1 MTKTE
6 FLTMIANNNDLDIT
20 IREFAK
26 QELARFQHPIVVD
39 KWHDLKCNI
48 LNEMQEGVWY
58 TICDMQRE
66 FDCCKG
72 LTFMKV
78 SELVGQ
84 MVKIKQIIRSE
95 KPNKRIGTVRIFRL
109 A

>member
-6 FLTMIANNNDLDIT
+6 FLTMIANNNDLDII

-26 QELARFQHPIVVD
+26 QELARFQHPIAVD

-58 TICDMQRE
+58 TVCDMQRE
-66 FDCCKG
+66 FDCCNG
-72 LTFMKV
+72 LTVQKISALV
-78 SELVGQ
+78 SQ
-84 MVKIKQIIRSE
+84 MVETKQIIKSE
-95 KPNKRIGTVRIFRL
+95 KPGERIGTVRIFKL